1 MQKSVNLEL
10 AAIIQDYFPSCSLLL
25 IVLSG
30 DPTPPTA
37 QLNFPINIES
47 LQQEKYI
54 IELEGDLSNANKS
67 YHDTVDVH
75 KHRDKCTYALI
86 SLVGFENEPNRNLVN
101 LYSFVKC
108 LDGLIKSDEDY
119 FIFYVEERFNLDWL
133 LISEP
138 FALGI
143 KYKVVISS
151 GDKTYKTTCFYCN
164 MGQPSIYKRK
174 IPFGRV
180 KQNIAILFPDLLK
193 DFHGKTISVS
203 TATLSTSVTELQ
215 KTGPRTWKN
224 IRGIFGTAVEHVSAK
239 YNFSC
244 KFSPSIGGGGTG
256 LKLENGTW
264 VGAVGDVISGRADIG
279 NAVARIYIRN
289 LHVGYTFPVCY
300 AWLTFTTGL
309 PQRRYSWK
317 AIYWPFTPMMWL
329 CIFLT
334 VVLSYFTNS
343 ILLTLTGQE
352 IPKATQI
359 LYILQILMLQGTP
372 NPEKRPLSSIRTF
385 IAFWLLFAFLI
396 SSIYQS
402 KLVSTLAFPIKS
414 ELPKTFK
421 ELASTSHTFGI
432 LLHYARGAAYS
443 MFKTNT
449 NPDIHRIFKRME
461 LEENDVKCFQRVIGT
476 TAACVSWNTAVKF
489 ALHQN
494 LSDNFGQAQLITA
507 PDTTGF
513 ISAAFI
519 LKKRALFRLKFDK
532 VLFWAMDMG
541 LADEWWR
548 IDYRFLKRRRRLWE
562 QGANEKKV
570 SDSGKQTEIENLS
583 MKHLIGTFYLLMFG
597 LLAAL
602 TCFVVEKV
610 WDLRSNTSAKIGI
623 ANANRVVS

>member
-1 MQKSVNLEL
+1 
-10 AAIIQDYFPSCSLLL
+10 
-25 IVLSG
+25 
-30 DPTPPTA
+30 
-37 QLNFPINIES
+37 
-47 LQQEKYI
+47 
-54 IELEGDLSNANKS
+54 
-67 YHDTVDVH
+67 
-75 KHRDKCTYALI
+75 
-86 SLVGFENEPNRNLVN
+86 
-101 LYSFVKC
+101 
-108 LDGLIKSDEDY
+108 
-119 FIFYVEERFNLDWL
+119 
-133 LISEP
+133 
-138 FALGI
+138 
-143 KYKVVISS
+143 
-151 GDKTYKTTCFYCN
+151 
-164 MGQPSIYKRK
+164 MGQPSVYKWK

-180 KQNIAILFPDLLK
+180 NENIALLFPDLLR

-224 IRGIFGTAVEHVSAK
+224 IRGIFGTAVEHLRAK

-244 KFSPSIGGGGTG
+244 KYFPSIGGGGTG

-289 LHVGYTFPVCY
+289 LYVGYTFPVCY
-300 AWLTFTTGL
+300 GWLTFTTGL

-317 AIYWPFTPMMWL
+317 AIYWPFTHTDDVAL
-329 CIFLT
+329 
-334 VVLSYFTNS
+334 

-352 IPKATQI
+352 IPIATQI
-359 LYILQILMLQGTP
+359 LYILQILMLQGAP

-385 IAFWLLFAFLI
+385 IAFWLLFALLI
-396 SSIYQS
+396 SSTYQS

-421 ELASTSHTFGI
+421 ELASTLTTFEI

-461 LEENDVKCFQRVIGT
+461 LEENDVKCFQRVIGA
-476 TAACVSWNTAVKF
+476 TAACVSWNTAVNF

-494 LSDNFGQAQLITA
+494 LSDNFGRAPLITA

-513 ISAAFI
+513 VAVGYV

-541 LADEWWR
+541 LADKWWQ
-548 IDYRFLKRRRRLWE
+548 IDYRFLKLRRCLWE
-562 QGANEKKV
+562 QGDNGKKII
-570 SDSGKQTEIENLS
+570 DSGNQTEVENLS
-583 MKHLIGTFYLLMFG
+583 MKHLIGTFYLLIFG
-597 LLAAL
+597 LIAAF
-602 TCFVVEKV
+602 TCYVFEKG
-610 WDLRSNTSAKIGI
+610 WDLRSKISAKISI
-623 ANANRVVS
+623 DNPNRVVS